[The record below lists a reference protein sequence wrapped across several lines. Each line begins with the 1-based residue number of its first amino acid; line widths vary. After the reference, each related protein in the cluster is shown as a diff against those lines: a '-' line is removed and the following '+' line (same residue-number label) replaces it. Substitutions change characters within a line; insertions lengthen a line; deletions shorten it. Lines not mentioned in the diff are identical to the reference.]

1 MARREGRCPQSPGM
15 IAVRNLKVQ
24 KRPLAETSGRDT
36 TLTQAS
42 ATLFPLRTLTG
53 IEPVVIAP
61 AGVDYWHT
69 TRRLKACEVY
79 ALPRGDCSALMTPF
93 AWLAF
98 TRRDVCFWP
107 IDVLSSCLMTLIV
120 QALTQPA
127 PPNGPMAVIR
137 WAWGHPA
144 AEELGEPDAVIETLW
159 RRNPA
164 GSDAQEIA

>member
-24 KRPLAETSGRDT
+24 KRPLAETSGRGT

-69 TRRLKACEVY
+69 TRRLKDCEVY
-79 ALPRGDCSALMTPF
+79 ALPLGDCSALMTPF

-98 TRRDVCFWP
+98 PLQINRGRLPRENALVAPFIFDATPRNISATDIEYSQC
-107 IDVLSSCLMTLIV
+107 IV
-120 QALTQPA
+120 AARPK
-127 PPNGPMAVIR
+127 
-137 WAWGHPA
+137 A
-144 AEELGEPDAVIETLW
+144 AEVWPALGIPQKSAVLE
-159 RRNPA
+159 
-164 GSDAQEIA
+164 